1 MVNGG
6 SAGDRRVVPA
16 QWLERCTAPIVAVDE
31 VRRYGYHWYTGY
43 IAFAPLGWAARHLE
57 PWWGAFG
64 EGGQRLFVL
73 PDLKLV
79 AAVTAGN
86 YGTDDQWMPP
96 TRVLREV
103 VLASIQ

>member
-1 MVNGG
+1 MRSGATAISG
-6 SAGDRRVVPA
+6 TWAISPSARR
-16 QWLERCTAPIVAVDE
+16 
-31 VRRYGYHWYTGY
+31 
-43 IAFAPLGWAARHLE
+43 WAGQPRHLE

-73 PDLKLV
+73 PELKLV
-79 AAVTAGN
+79 VAVTAGN

>member
-1 MVNGG
+1 
-6 SAGDRRVVPA
+6 VVPT
-16 QWLERCTAPIVAVDE
+16 QWLERCTAQVVVIDE
-31 VRRYGYHWYTGY
+31 VRRYGYQWYIGY
-43 IAFAPLGWAARHLE
+43 IAFGTPLGWAPRHLE
-57 PWWGAFG
+57 LWWGAFG

-79 AAVTAGN
+79 VAVTAGN
-86 YGTDDQWMPP
+86 YGADDQGMPP